1 MAKKDTVFQAEVT
14 ARAMEADPFDQP
26 YWNLDQYL
34 IWLASRDPAAVLNA
48 TDRRPN
54 AGTTPPLAW
63 RVYEESNVD
72 RQKVEMEAIRAIK
85 GGCIKACVEFKGKW
99 FTPDDPEWFA
109 DLVIEFEGEPALA
122 AVLARSRKH
131 GRREKIRLR
140 FNPESIARRY
150 PAPTPSNVRDRPDV
164 ENTDIGLFIAYYD
177 AWFWLAERISLE
189 KSLPIDEAGT
199 LAEKTIRSD
208 TPV

>member
-109 DLVIEFEGEPALA
+109 PKRYGYGTGMPISWQGWAMTIGYLLMVAGLAFALA
-122 AVLARSRKH
+122 RRPLVLIAAIILPTVAFLVLSAKTTRGGWRWRW
-131 GRREKIRLR
+131 GEK
-140 FNPESIARRY
+140 
-150 PAPTPSNVRDRPDV
+150 D
-164 ENTDIGLFIAYYD
+164 
-177 AWFWLAERISLE
+177 
-189 KSLPIDEAGT
+189 
-199 LAEKTIRSD
+199 
-208 TPV
+208 